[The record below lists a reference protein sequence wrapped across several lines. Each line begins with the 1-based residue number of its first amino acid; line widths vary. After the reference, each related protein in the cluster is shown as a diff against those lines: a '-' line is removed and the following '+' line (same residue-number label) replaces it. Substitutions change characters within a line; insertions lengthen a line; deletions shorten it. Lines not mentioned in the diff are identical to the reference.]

1 MRDDLIGELLRHL
14 QGRQD
19 WSLGRCSK
27 TVAVTLQTLGLPL
40 GLSRLLS
47 LRWVN
52 RKHVYVGKYLLL
64 TTNEIA
70 SDPWL
75 LVLVAHGMV
84 PIGRAESGDL
94 LVLRFAKNHATEV
107 GVVDQAIFARTPHAL
122 RTAERYARVTRS
134 FDEFLLRIADGLF
147 VPSDFE
153 SARQWTE
160 LHHERAAHS
169 ALAS

>member
-14 QGRQD
+14 QGRDD
-19 WSLGRCSK
+19 WSLGRCPK

-40 GLSRLLS
+40 GLTRLLV

-64 TTNEIA
+64 TASEIA
-70 SDPWL
+70 DDPWL
-75 LVLVAHGMV
+75 LVFVAQGMV
-84 PIGRAESGDL
+84 PIGRAPSGDF
-94 LVLRFAKNHATEV
+94 LVLRFAKNHAIEV
-107 GVVDQAIFARTPHAL
+107 GLANAQFSRAPHTLHAPH
-122 RTAERYARVTRS
+122 EYAPVMRS
-134 FDEFLLRIADGLF
+134 LDEFLLRIADGLF

-160 LHHERAAHS
+160 LHHERARAS

>member
-1 MRDDLIGELLRHL
+1 MRDDLVGDLLRHL

-19 WSLGRCSK
+19 WCLGRCPK
-27 TVAVTLQTLGLPL
+27 TVAVTIQTLGLPL
-40 GLSRLLS
+40 GLTRLLQ

-52 RKHVYVGKYLLL
+52 RKHAYVGRYLLL
-64 TTNEIA
+64 TASEIA

-75 LVLVAHGMV
+75 LVFVAHGML

-94 LVLRFAKNHATEV
+94 LVLRFAKNHVIEV
-107 GVVDQAIFARTPHAL
+107 GVVDQSRFAHSPHAFV
-122 RTAERYARVTRS
+122 APHAYARVTRS

-147 VPSDFE
+147 VPCDFE

-160 LHHERAAHS
+160 LHHERAGHS